1 MVPKASRLAPSLPA
15 QSGRKRG
22 YMMCAEKD
30 KMLAGE
36 PYDASP
42 PKILADLETMHRWL
56 ASYNSSPGMSAS
68 ERRTLLL
75 ERLAAV
81 GEGAM
86 TGRISTVT
94 TDSTSAS
101 ARAPS

>member
-1 MVPKASRLAPSLPA
+1 
-15 QSGRKRG
+15 
-22 YMMCAEKD
+22 MMRTEKD
-30 KMLAGE
+30 KILAGE

-86 TGRISTVT
+86 IRPHFLCDYGFNIRSE
-94 TDSTSAS
+94 
-101 ARAPS
+101 RAPP